1 MAIKKTPGKTKLT
14 EQADLFSGESIG
26 MNIVE
31 VDAVV
36 APRAGGPKDPHDPKI
51 VELNEDDKDSLTLA
65 VYAERAY
72 LDYAISVV
80 KGRALPDVSDG
91 QKPVQRRILF
101 SMSEMGLRADAKP
114 VKSARVV
121 GDVLGKFHP
130 CLLYTSPSPRD
141 RTRSR
146 MPSSA

>member
-1 MAIKKTPGKTKLT
+1 MTTKKTPGKNTPA
-14 EQADLFSGESIG
+14 EQADLFSNPVEE
-26 MNIVE
+26 MAVVE
-31 VDAVV
+31 VQDGPAI
-36 APRAGGPKDPHDPKI
+36 ATSSGGGSGTHDPKT
-51 VELNEDDKDSLTLA
+51 VELNEDGKDSLTLA

-121 GDVLGKFHP
+121 GDV
-130 CLLYTSPSPRD
+130 
-141 RTRSR
+141 
-146 MPSSA
+146 